1 MNNIKY
7 FIAFVLLL
15 FTTACKNSKDNE
27 ESNKNDSLVITIE
40 REYEEF
46 NLCQPDSS
54 LYPILDAVVN
64 SVKECPKLRNK
75 ELLYNMWIYKD
86 EDSLTRVS
94 IELVEQKR
102 TYCLS
107 IGKILTYKGLIFN
120 VTSNKEYSYLFT
132 DIGLKVKYLCMKE
145 NILMGDHDG
154 FVAQWKYILEKNKF
168 KCISY
173 GFCDQIWRDERYY
186 KSQEE

>member
-1 MNNIKY
+1 MNKVKY
-7 FIAFVLLL
+7 ITAVVLFLSA
-15 FTTACKNSKDNE
+15 TACKNPKDKE
-27 ESNKNDSLVITIE
+27 ESNEMNSLNVTIE
-40 REYEEF
+40 RVYEEF
-46 NLCQPDSS
+46 DLCQPDSS
-54 LYPILDAVVN
+54 LYPILDAIVN
-64 SVKECPKLRNK
+64 SAKECPELKNK

-86 EDSLTRVS
+86 KDSLTRVS

-107 IGKILTYKGLIFN
+107 IGKIFTYKGLIFN
-120 VTSNKEYSYLFT
+120 ANFNEEYNNLFS

-145 NILMGDHDG
+145 NILMGDRSG
-154 FVAQWKYILEKNKF
+154 FAAQWEYILKKNKF

-173 GFCDQIWRDERYY
+173 GFCDQIWRDEKYY